1 METQA
6 LEYRREVEIQTCIK
20 LELTAVIDI
29 GTRSVDITEHVGEVG
44 RRTTQEVLAIN
55 DIAGSPYHS
64 QRRLG
69 IRVNHIHRNQRSHAV
84 RTEGASLL
92 PVAAIIVS
100 VSRLS
105 PVEGGIR
112 IYVGIDGAAQGEI
125 HITSYIESVGI
136 VLLSLAEVQVVTAA
150 IVTHV
155 GIEARLLVAAF
166 YFGRNL
172 RAVERLLDVI
182 RRIEVNTWIAIW
194 ILAGCIVVDGLC
206 RIWQVVF
213 GTAIIEE
220 SLVVESHVLSRTEIL
235 RKSLGYIPTRI
246 GIHLYRQ
253 AIVNLATLS
262 GNENHA
268 IGSLAAI
275 EHCGLGA
282 LQKRDILNL
291 VGANIIGITWHTVD
305 EDECIGITP
314 HTIAIITGYITLH
327 VVKAVG
333 IIVFLCQFSDID
345 GAHTTEH
352 IALVRLL
359 ERHVNHCAIS
369 RFLSRS
375 RQLCQKCRNHCQSR
389 VYCFLIIFHINM
401 IISKFMLFIYHISG

>member
-1 METQA
+1 MEAQA
-6 LEYRREVEIQTCIK
+6 LENRREVEIQTCIK

-29 GTRSVDITEHVGEVG
+29 GTRSVDIAENVGEVG
-44 RRTTQEVLAIN
+44 SRTTQEVLAI
-55 DIAGSPYHS
+55 DDVAGSPNHS

-69 IRVNHIHRNQRSHAV
+69 IRVNHFHRNQRSHTV
-84 RTEGASLL
+84 RAEGAGLL
-92 PVAAIIVS
+92 PVAAIVS

-112 IYVGIDGAAQGEI
+112 IYVGIDGAAQDEI

-136 VLLSLAEVQVVTAA
+136 VLLSLAEVQVVTVA

-182 RRIEVNTWIAIW
+182 RRIEIYARIAIW

-220 SLVVESHVLSRTEIL
+220 SFVVESHVLSRTEIL
-235 RKSLGYIPTRI
+235 RKSLGYVPARI
-246 GIHLYRQ
+246 GIHLNRQ
-253 AIVNLATLS
+253 AIANLATLG

-275 EHCGLGA
+275 EYCGLGT
-282 LQKRDILNL
+282 LQERDILNL
-291 VGANIIGITWHTVD
+291 VGANITGFTWHTVD

-314 HTIAIITGYITLH
+314 HTTAIITGYITLH
-327 VVKAVG
+327 IVKAVG
-333 IIVFLCQFSDID
+333 IIVFLCQFSDVD

-375 RQLCQKCRNHCQSR
+375 RQLCQKCSNHCQSR
-389 VYCFLIIFHINM
+389 VYCFLIIFHI
-401 IISKFMLFIYHISG
+401 

>member
-1 METQA
+1 MEAQA
-6 LEYRREVEIQTCIK
+6 LENRREVEIQTCIK

-44 RRTTQEVLAIN
+44 RRTTKEVLAIN
-55 DIAGSPYHS
+55 DIAGSPNHR

-69 IRVNHIHRNQRSHAV
+69 VRVNHIHRNQRSHAV
-84 RTEGASLL
+84 RTEGAGLL
-92 PVAAIIVS
+92 PVAAI

-105 PVEGGIR
+105 PIESGIR
-112 IYVGIDGAAQGEI
+112 IHIGIDGAAQGEI

-155 GIEARLLVAAF
+155 GIEARLLVATF
-166 YFGRNL
+166 YLGRYL
-172 RAVERLLDVI
+172 RTIESLLDII
-182 RRIEVNTWIAIW
+182 RRIEIYARIAIW

-235 RKSLGYIPTRI
+235 RKSLGYVPARI

-253 AIVNLATLS
+253 AIVNLATLG

-275 EHCGLGA
+275 EYCGLGT
-282 LQKRDILNL
+282 LQERDILNFIW
-291 VGANIIGITWHTVD
+291 ANITGFTWHTVD
-305 EDECIGITP
+305 ENECIGITP
-314 HTIAIITGYITLH
+314 HTTAIITGYITLH

-389 VYCFLIIFHINM
+389 VYCFLIIFHI
-401 IISKFMLFIYHISG
+401 

>member
-6 LEYRREVEIQTCIK
+6 LEYRREVEVQTCIK

-55 DIAGSPYHS
+55 DIAGSPNHS

-69 IRVNHIHRNQRSHAV
+69 IRVNHFHRNQRSHAV
-84 RTEGASLL
+84 RTEGAGLL
-92 PVAAIIVS
+92 PVAAIVS

-105 PVEGGIR
+105 TVEGGIR
-112 IYVGIDGAAQGEI
+112 IYVGIDGATQGEI

-136 VLLSLAEVQVVTAA
+136 VLLSLAEVQVVTVA

-155 GIEARLLVAAF
+155 GIEACLLVAAF
-166 YFGRNL
+166 YFGRYL
-172 RAVERLLDVI
+172 RTIESLLDII
-182 RRIEVNTWIAIW
+182 RRIEIYARIAIW

-206 RIWQVVF
+206 RIWQVIY

-220 SLVVESHVLSRTEIL
+220 SLVVESHVLSRTKIL
-235 RKSLGYIPTRI
+235 RKSLGYVPARI

-253 AIVNLATLS
+253 AIVNLATLG

-275 EHCGLGA
+275 EYCGLG
-282 LQKRDILNL
+282 
-291 VGANIIGITWHTVD
+291 
-305 EDECIGITP
+305 
-314 HTIAIITGYITLH
+314 TL
-327 VVKAVG
+327 
-333 IIVFLCQFSDID
+333 
-345 GAHTTEH
+345 
-352 IALVRLL
+352 
-359 ERHVNHCAIS
+359 
-369 RFLSRS
+369 
-375 RQLCQKCRNHCQSR
+375 
-389 VYCFLIIFHINM
+389 
-401 IISKFMLFIYHISG
+401 

>member
-6 LEYRREVEIQTCIK
+6 LEYRREVEVQTCIK

-29 GTRSVDITEHVGEVG
+29 GTRSINIAEHVGEVG

-55 DIAGSPYHS
+55 DIAGSPNHS

-69 IRVNHIHRNQRSHAV
+69 IRVNHFHRNQRSHTV
-84 RTEGASLL
+84 RAEGASLL
-92 PVAAIIVS
+92 PVAAIVS

-136 VLLSLAEVQVVTAA
+136 VLLSLAEVQVVTVA

-155 GIEARLLVAAF
+155 GIEARLLVATF

-182 RRIEVNTWIAIW
+182 RRIEVYARIAIW
-194 ILAGCIVVDGLC
+194 ILSGCIVVDGLC
-206 RIWQVVF
+206 RIWQIVYI
-213 GTAIIEE
+213 TTIIQE
-220 SLVVESHVLSRTEIL
+220 SLIVKAHVLSRTEIFW
-235 RKSLGYIPTRI
+235 KSLGYVPARI

-253 AIVNLATLS
+253 AIVNLTTLG

-275 EHCGLGA
+275 EYCGLGT
-282 LQKRDILNL
+282 LQERDILNL
-291 VGANIIGITWHTVD
+291 VGANITGFTWHTVD
-305 EDECIGITP
+305 ENECIGITP
-314 HTIAIITGYITLH
+314 HTTAIITGYITLH

-333 IIVFLCQFSDID
+333 IIVFLCQFSNVD

-389 VYCFLIIFHINM
+389 VYCFLIIFHI
-401 IISKFMLFIYHISG
+401 